1 MPIII
6 KDGGADVK
14 KVITYGTF
22 DLMHYGH
29 LNLLKRAK
37 ELGDYLIVGVTSES
51 YDKERGKMNVKQS
64 VVERIE
70 NVKATGLADMI
81 IVEEFAGQ
89 KIIDVQKYGVD
100 TFVIGSDWTGKFD
113 YLKEFCNVVYL
124 ERTRGISSTELR
136 SKDSAIINMGIIG
149 SGRIAKR
156 FVVESKYVS
165 GINIEG
171 VYNPHIESARS
182 FMDSNEL
189 AFATDNLEE
198 FFDRVNAVYIASPHA
213 THFDYIKQALL
224 HGKHVLCEKPLVLTA
239 DEAKQV
245 YDLAQEKNLVLMEAI
260 KTVYCPCFEHLRAI
274 AKSGK
279 IGIIKDVEATFTKL
293 VSSGRELEESM
304 AGGAINE
311 LGSYVFLPV
320 VKLLGTNYKKAE
332 FYSYKRGGV
341 DLFTKGM
348 LVFPNATAS
357 VKVGLGVKS
366 EGELIISGTNG
377 YIYVPAPWWKT
388 EYFEVRYED
397 PGQIEK
403 YFYKF
408 GGDGLRY
415 ELTDFVNL
423 INSDDKSNRKFT
435 RDESVAIAGLIEKYH
450 TSQCDEI

>member
-1 MPIII
+1 
-6 KDGGADVK
+6 
-14 KVITYGTF
+14 
-22 DLMHYGH
+22 
-29 LNLLKRAK
+29 
-37 ELGDYLIVGVTSES
+37 
-51 YDKERGKMNVKQS
+51 
-64 VVERIE
+64 
-70 NVKATGLADMI
+70 
-81 IVEEFAGQ
+81 
-89 KIIDVQKYGVD
+89 
-100 TFVIGSDWTGKFD
+100 
-113 YLKEFCNVVYL
+113 
-124 ERTRGISSTELR
+124 
-136 SKDSAIINMGIIG
+136 
-149 SGRIAKR
+149 
-156 FVVESKYVS
+156 
-165 GINIEG
+165 
-171 VYNPHIESARS
+171 
-182 FMDSNEL
+182 
-189 AFATDNLEE
+189 
-198 FFDRVNAVYIASPHA
+198 
-213 THFDYIKQALL
+213 
-224 HGKHVLCEKPLVLTA
+224 
-239 DEAKQV
+239 
-245 YDLAQEKNLVLMEAI
+245 MEAI
-260 KTVYCPCFEHLRAI
+260 KTAYCPCFEHLRAI

-279 IGIIKDVEATFTKL
+279 IGLIKDIEATFTKL

-311 LGSYVFLPV
+311 LGSYVFLPII
-320 VKLLGTNYKKAE
+320 KLLGTNYKKAE
-332 FYSYKRGGV
+332 FYSYKRDGV

-348 LVFPNATAS
+348 LVFPKATAS